1 MSNYLFNNYQ
11 GIYFEGEFEDENAAL
26 RAFRDHRSVPKWDP
40 VQNCQT
46 YMFPENA
53 GVYAPY
59 PIYED
64 DDIEVIFNDSSYI
77 VSFVCNDQYTNLNS
91 IDVIQLYEQGKIH
104 PVQKIKVTN
113 HK

>member
-1 MSNYLFNNYQ
+1 MSKYLFSNYQ

-53 GVYAPY
+53 GCMHH
-59 PIYED
+59 I
-64 DDIEVIFNDSSYI
+64 
-77 VSFVCNDQYTNLNS
+77 
-91 IDVIQLYEQGKIH
+91 LYMRMMILK
-104 PVQKIKVTN
+104 
-113 HK
+113 